1 MTPRENSL
9 KMVFADAFR
18 QITQRSDMPE
28 IHVSF
33 YPFAGLNHT
42 IRLRNRRMFVRV
54 SDLLQDAP
62 LDVHQALAH
71 ILVAKLFKK
80 RITPEHDQRY
90 RQYAYQPQVLRASDL
105 ARQKRGY
112 KQVTTALGRTH
123 NLDKLFARLNRRYFD
138 NELAKPVL
146 SWSPRRSKRILGHHD
161 YSHDTIIIS
170 RSLDNANVPEHV
182 VEFVLYHEMLHM
194 KHEPRVVN
202 GRRIYHTPAFRAE
215 EKRFAKFDEA
225 MDWIEGMAERR

>member
-1 MTPRENSL
+1 MTTRENSL
-9 KMVFADAFR
+9 KTVFADAFR
-18 QITQRSDMPE
+18 QITRREDLPE
-28 IHVSF
+28 IHVAF

-42 IRLRNRRMFVRV
+42 IRLRNRRMYVRV

-62 LDVHQALAH
+62 LDVHQALAY

-112 KQVTTALGRTH
+112 KQITTALGRTH

-138 NELAKPVL
+138 GALPTPVL
-146 SWSPRRSKRILGHHD
+146 SWSPRRSKSILGHHD
-161 YSHDTIIIS
+161 YSHGTIIIS
-170 RSLDNANVPEHV
+170 RMLDSANVPEYV
-182 VEFVLYHEMLHM
+182 VEYVLYHEMLHM
-194 KHEPRVVN
+194 KHQPRVVN
-202 GRRIYHTPAFRAE
+202 GRRVYHTPAFRAD
-215 EKRFAKFDEA
+215 EKRFARYEA
-225 MDWIEGMAERR
+225 ALDWIEQHATRK

>member
-1 MTPRENSL
+1 MSPKESSL
-9 KMVFADAFR
+9 KTVFADAFR
-18 QITQRSDMPE
+18 QITQRVELPE

-42 IRLRNRRMFVRV
+42 IRLRNRRMYVRV

-62 LDVHQALAH
+62 LTVHQALAH

-80 RITPEHDQRY
+80 RITPEHERLY

-105 ARQKRGY
+105 ARQKRGF
-112 KQVTTALGRTH
+112 KRITTALGRVH
-123 NLDKLFARLNRRYFD
+123 NLDKLFNRLNRQYF
-138 NELAKPVL
+138 ESGLVKPTL

-170 RSLDNANVPEHV
+170 RSLDSANVPEFV

-194 KHEPRVVN
+194 KHQPRVVN
-202 GRRIYHTPAFRAE
+202 GRRIYHTPAFRHD
-215 EKRFAKFDEA
+215 EKQFWRYDQAIEWIDE
-225 MDWIEGMAERR
+225 MAARK

>member
-9 KMVFADAFR
+9 KTVFADAFR
-18 QITQRSDMPE
+18 QITKRADLPE

-42 IRLRNRRMFVRV
+42 IRLRNRSMYVRV
-54 SDLLQDAP
+54 SDLLKDAP

-80 RITPEHDQRY
+80 RITPEHDQLY

-112 KQVTTALGRTH
+112 KRVTTALGRTH
-123 NLDKLFARLNRRYFD
+123 NLDKLFARLNRRYFEG
-138 NELAKPVL
+138 ELPVPVL
-146 SWSPRRSKRILGHHD
+146 SWSPRRSKSILGHHD

-170 RSLDNANVPEHV
+170 RSLDSANVPEHV
-182 VEFVLYHEMLHM
+182 VEFVLYHEMLHV
-194 KHEPRVVN
+194 KHQPRVVN
-202 GRRIYHTPAFRAE
+202 SRRIYHTAAFRAD
-215 EKRFAKFDEA
+215 EKRFARYDEA
-225 MDWIEGMAERR
+225 LEWIEAMPARK